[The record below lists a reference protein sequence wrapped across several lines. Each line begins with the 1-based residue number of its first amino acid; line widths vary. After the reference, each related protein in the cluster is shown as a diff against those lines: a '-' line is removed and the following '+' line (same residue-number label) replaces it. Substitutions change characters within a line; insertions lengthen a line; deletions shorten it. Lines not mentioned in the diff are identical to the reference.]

1 MSDSEKDLAEIF
13 ETILV
18 VMETSRT
25 AGPQGHAACSQRR
38 RVETGAVPTQ
48 LAGPYNAPRAAT
60 TAKHR
65 AEVFIPF
72 AFDDQQKRSRR
83 LFLFRCAFL

>member
-1 MSDSEKDLAEIF
+1 MSDSEKDLAESF

-18 VMETSRT
+18 VTEISRT
-25 AGPQGHAACSQRR
+25 AGSQGHAACSQRR
-38 RVETGAVPTQ
+38 RVETGAAPTQ
-48 LAGPYNAPRAAT
+48 LAGPYNASRAAA

-72 AFDDQQKRSRR
+72 AFDDQQK
-83 LFLFRCAFL
+83 